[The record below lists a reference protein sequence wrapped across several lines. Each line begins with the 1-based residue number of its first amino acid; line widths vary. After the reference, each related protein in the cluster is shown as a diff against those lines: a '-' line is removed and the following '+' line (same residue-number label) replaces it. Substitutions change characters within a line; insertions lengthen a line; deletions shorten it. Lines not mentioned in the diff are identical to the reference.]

1 MDGDAW
7 LDGSYQREEAG
18 TNTIPN
24 SVHQKEEELLNGE
37 AAGIRTI
44 PVVIAISTTSY
55 PSISYIL

>member
-7 LDGSYQREEAG
+7 LDVSYQREEAG

-44 PVVIAISTTSY
+44 PVVITISTTSY
-55 PSISYIL
+55 PSISYVV